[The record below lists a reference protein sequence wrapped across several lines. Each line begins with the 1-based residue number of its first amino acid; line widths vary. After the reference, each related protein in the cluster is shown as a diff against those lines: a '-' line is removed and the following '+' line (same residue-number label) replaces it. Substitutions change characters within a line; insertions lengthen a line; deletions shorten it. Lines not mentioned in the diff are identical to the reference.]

1 MKPAAPGDTQPLRT
15 AQPPLRLLRWQARTQ
30 VFHEEL
36 EGGARLGSLLLPW
49 QRTVEV
55 LTPKPAAGAGVLAQV
70 ITEGQRLE
78 AGLEFAGL
86 RIDLVEI
93 W

>member
-1 MKPAAPGDTQPLRT
+1 VELASPSNHSEVLRFKMRFYIT
-15 AQPPLRLLRWQARTQ
+15 
-30 VFHEEL
+30 
-36 EGGARLGSLLLPW
+36 GGARLGPLLMPW
-49 QRTVEV
+49 QRTVEE
-55 LTPKPAAGAGVLAQV
+55 LSPKPAAGAAVLAQV
-70 ITEGQRLE
+70 IIKGQRLE